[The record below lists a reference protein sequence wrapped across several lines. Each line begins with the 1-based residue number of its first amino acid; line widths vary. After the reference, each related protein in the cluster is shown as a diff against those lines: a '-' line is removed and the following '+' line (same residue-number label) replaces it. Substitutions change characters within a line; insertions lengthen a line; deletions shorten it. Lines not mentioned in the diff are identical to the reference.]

1 MTKKTGKKKKT
12 ARLLKIL
19 LALLLAGVILVAAG
33 FGALCISEEHYRGRQ
48 DLYAGDVILV
58 PGSQV
63 YQNGDLSL
71 NLTYRLQLALEA
83 WQARPRM
90 ICVCGGQG
98 SDEPMPEAVRM
109 KQWLCEHGVPEEQIL
124 TEDTSTNTLE
134 NMRNAR
140 ALMPDVSDILLVTS
154 DFHVPRAT
162 AAAESM
168 GFTVHTA
175 SARISENWWLRHHT
189 RELLAW
195 VKWEMYDLFGWEI
208 GFTVKMG
215 QSIF

>member
-1 MTKKTGKKKKT
+1 MLK
-12 ARLLKIL
+12 LLLVLALIGVL
-19 LALLLAGVILVAAG
+19 LAAAG
-33 FGALCISEEHYRGRQ
+33 LGALCLSEQNYRNSQ

-63 YQNGDLSL
+63 YANGNLSL
-71 NLTYRLQLALEA
+71 NLTFRLELALAA
-83 WQARPRM
+83 WQVRPRL

-109 KQWLCEHGVPEEQIL
+109 KQWLCEHGVPDNQVL
-124 TEDTSTNTLE
+124 CEDTSTNTLE

-140 ALMPDVSDILLVTS
+140 ALMPDVNDVLIVTS
-154 DFHVPRAT
+154 DFHVPRA
-162 AAAESM
+162 AAVAESM

-175 SARISENWWLRHHT
+175 SADISPNWWLRHHT

-215 QSIF
+215 QGLF